1 MFLIDFRLFFQDTQY
16 CGRQIICQFINL
28 LLHFTYPAEISEPP
42 LHVDMAAK
50 HPRYPIPL

>member
-16 CGRQIICQFINL
+16 CGLQIICQFINL

-50 HPRYPIPL
+50 HPWYPIPL